1 MTPMLVADDFDF
13 AQLAAIHAES
23 FDKNWSTQALATLL
37 ATPGTFALYLD
48 GGFIVVRVA
57 GGEGE
62 ILTLAVRPAR
72 RRRGVG
78 ANLVRSAAS
87 HAERRGAGRLF
98 LEVAFGNRAAR
109 GLYGS
114 LGFGEV
120 GRRKAYYALGDGK
133 FDDALILRGNLP
145 LPPLGKWPTS
155 G

>member
-1 MTPMLVADDFDF
+1 MTPMLVADDFDL

-23 FDKNWSTQALATLL
+23 FDKSWSAQALAALL

-48 GGFIVVRVA
+48 GGFIVVRIA

-62 ILTLAVRPAR
+62 ILTLAVRR
-72 RRRGVG
+72 KGRRRGVG
-78 ANLVRSAAS
+78 ANLVRFAAS
-87 HAERRGAGRLF
+87 HAEQRGAGQLF
-98 LEVAFGNRAAR
+98 LEVAFGNMAAR
-109 GLYGS
+109 GLYDS

-133 FDDALILRGNLP
+133 FDDALVLRGKLP

>member
-1 MTPMLVADDFDF
+1 MTPIPVADDFDL
-13 AQLAAIHAES
+13 AQLAAIHAVS
-23 FDKNWSTQALATLL
+23 FDDHWSARALAELL

-48 GGFIVVRVA
+48 GGFIVVRIA
-57 GGEGE
+57 GGEAE
-62 ILTLAVRPAR
+62 ILTLTVRPAR
-72 RRRGVG
+72 RRRGIG
-78 ANLVRSAAS
+78 ASLVRSAAS
-87 HAERRGAGRLF
+87 HAEQRGAGRLF
-98 LEVAFGNRAAR
+98 LEVAFGNMAAR

-155 G
+155 V